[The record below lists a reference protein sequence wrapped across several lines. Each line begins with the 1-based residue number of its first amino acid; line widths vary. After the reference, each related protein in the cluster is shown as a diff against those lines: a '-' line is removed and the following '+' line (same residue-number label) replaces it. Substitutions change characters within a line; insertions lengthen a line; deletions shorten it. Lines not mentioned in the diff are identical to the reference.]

1 MTASLDAIDVGSA
14 FTAQSRQDV
23 SVEDLASI
31 AATYRLLLCIPIE
44 YLTRNIRNDLMRR
57 ALTAD
62 VVCVQSPSP
71 SLTYA
76 PLFFRE
82 FLTRL
87 FQFMGGV
94 EHGVSDS
101 SIKPW
106 FRRYSYPR
114 RRLVL
119 ISRSYFTKFLQ
130 TPRKPLF
137 LQHPNS

>member
-1 MTASLDAIDVGSA
+1 MSA
-14 FTAQSRQDV
+14 VQRGEVPITEV
-23 SVEDLASI
+23 PEN
-31 AATYRLLLCIPIE
+31 AAGAYHLLLYIPIE
-44 YLTRNIRNDLMRR
+44 YLSRGIRNDLLRR
-57 ALTAD
+57 ALAAD
-62 VVCVQSPSP
+62 VLVASQEKANLLRSS
-71 SLTYA
+71 
-76 PLFFRE
+76 LFFRE

-119 ISRSYFTKFLQ
+119 ISRSYFTKVLQ